1 MNKKHLITLGLLV
14 FLLSQTAI
22 PVCAAEYPSSPTE
35 TLSCTSV
42 VVPRMKYTA
51 RVATNLIIDSKGK
64 ATVTAS
70 VDGYKNITSKV
81 SISAELQRYQNGKW
95 TVVTT
100 FSDSSNSHRAR
111 LYETHKVSK
120 GYKYRVVVTSTAIH
134 NGKSETRTVTSS
146 STAY

>member
-1 MNKKHLITLGLLV
+1 MKKKQLVTLGLSV
-14 FLLSQTAI
+14 FLLAQTAI

-35 TLSCTSV
+35 TSSYTSII
-42 VVPRMKYTA
+42 VPRMKYTA
-51 RVATNLIIDSKGK
+51 RVATNLIIDTKGK

-81 SISAELQRYQNGKW
+81 SILAELQRYQNGKW

-100 FSDSSNSHRAR
+100 FSDSDNSHRVR

-120 GYKYRVVVTSTAIH
+120 GHKYRVVVTSTAIH

-146 STAY
+146 TSY